1 MNLKDSILHYTFCS
15 AITCGDVNYDY
26 MTETFATWMN
36 KWIIL
41 HLMKKKQRS
50 CWVRQGRT
58 SAYFLSFKISDTF
71 Q

>member
-26 MTETFATWMN
+26 MPEAFATWMN

-41 HLMKKKQRS
+41 HLMKKKAEKLLGQTRS
-50 CWVRQGRT
+50 
-58 SAYFLSFKISDTF
+58 YFRILFEF
-71 Q
+71 